1 MVIGEEVTRQAALL
15 SGQARSGKVDLA
27 SGRGEQSSASA
38 SMAERLLAGPSAKL
52 RAKFAQK
59 QEFRPTRTVEKNMP
73 VGSKS
78 LEKVPMLKDFL
89 AASSGA
95 EADAEYVVGSY
106 SCFARSRMTV
116 GVLKK

>member
-1 MVIGEEVTRQAALL
+1 
-15 SGQARSGKVDLA
+15 
-27 SGRGEQSSASA
+27 
-38 SMAERLLAGPSAKL
+38 MAERLLAGPSAKL
-52 RAKFAQK
+52 RAKIAQK

-95 EADAEYVVGSY
+95 EADAEA
-106 SCFARSRMTV
+106 ARASAIAAYKGAVHKTGQGFSRFHRD
-116 GVLKK
+116 L